1 MTAASSFSHTHGDLI
16 LVVGHGS
23 REEAGN
29 QEVRDFVAQWRLRHP
44 DWRIECGFIEF
55 GRPALD
61 AALLE
66 AGRQAARVIVLPLIL
81 NAAGH
86 VRGDIPEAVAQA
98 RRQCPD
104 TLFLTAPHLSACQ
117 TVLQVLQRR
126 LAQAMLTLDMPDPA
140 TTGIILLGRGSSDMH
155 ANGDMARMARWLYES
170 EPGHEL
176 VDLAFT
182 GVTWPRLERVAQR
195 QARLG
200 MGQIVVL
207 PYYLFTG
214 VLMQR
219 IQRQVQ
225 HLCAQY
231 PQIRFACTPHFGLE
245 PEIFS
250 LLERYTS
257 DLREGRPCLP
267 HDGSAP
273 RPALAHGHAHEHPH
287 EHSHEHPHESNGR
300 HGHHHGH
307 HPHDGN
313 APDHPQGPDA

>member
-117 TVLQVLQRR
+117 PVLQVLQRR

-140 TTGIILLGRGSSDMH
+140 TTGIILLGRGWRAGSTKASR
-155 ANGDMARMARWLYES
+155 GTSWLI
-170 EPGHEL
+170 
-176 VDLAFT
+176 
-182 GVTWPRLERVAQR
+182 WP
-195 QARLG
+195 
-200 MGQIVVL
+200 L
-207 PYYLFTG
+207 P
-214 VLMQR
+214 
-219 IQRQVQ
+219 
-225 HLCAQY
+225 A
-231 PQIRFACTPHFGLE
+231 
-245 PEIFS
+245 
-250 LLERYTS
+250 
-257 DLREGRPCLP
+257 
-267 HDGSAP
+267 
-273 RPALAHGHAHEHPH
+273 
-287 EHSHEHPHESNGR
+287 
-300 HGHHHGH
+300 
-307 HPHDGN
+307 
-313 APDHPQGPDA
+313 